1 METLGQI
8 RRRGKTWAGVLI
20 FLLTLESEGAYFSV
34 AWAGMVKMT
43 DEQMSGVYFVVS
55 SGDFQ
60 TFNSFDF
67 GCEFNGDFECWK
79 KIAFPMNDVGGFIP
93 LPKKPIKYNLIITSP
108 QGTGRFVIPPREI
121 RRGSIV
127 HCYNNA
133 TKSYEFVVHEQ

>member
-8 RRRGKTWAGVLI
+8 RRRGKAWAGVLLF
-20 FLLTLESEGAYFSV
+20 FLILESEGAYFSV

-43 DEQMSGVYFVVS
+43 NEQMSGVFFFVS
-55 SGDFQ
+55 PSDFLAL
-60 TFNSFDF
+60 NRFDF

-79 KIAFPMNDVGGFIP
+79 RIAFPINDVGGFIP
-93 LPKKPIKYNLIITSP
+93 LPQKPIKYNLIITSP

-127 HCYNNA
+127 HYYNRD
-133 TKSYEFVVHEQ
+133 TMGYEFVWHER